1 MNRRGS
7 AGVALGAI
15 ALLACGRGDRPR
27 PAPTASGDGGSA
39 SAATAG
45 YGAGPLSPRWVA
57 DITDY
62 GDSAL
67 VSDPQAVPMVNLGL
81 IVLAPTELRGP
92 ILGFDLATGAK
103 RFATTGLAAFADS
116 AQVRV
121 VSVVDDAPMP
131 KPFVVVGFDA
141 RTGAASPPLRLT
153 PPVVAAGAY
162 HFARAGDAL
171 LVAGPTALAA
181 YDLATGQ
188 RRWSV
193 DATVPAAS
201 TLTAVG
207 DDLVVRAEGSGFKRT
222 TWVAHRVADGAVAWR
237 HPREVVDELRPSDD
251 GRRVYLHRIGTLIE
265 LDAATGAA
273 TPLDA
278 NTASATWQ
286 VRLGDGAIT
295 VARRDGTGAP
305 LRIPSA
311 DDVVDV
317 DLAGD
322 WLVEARLG
330 APTVE
335 LHDLIGGRA
344 RPVCSK
350 GEPGCRIDVLLALQ
364 AAPPYV
370 VTLDD
375 GSLGVFAT
383 GTAPTPG
390 GPP

>member
-1 MNRRGS
+1 MRRRGS

-27 PAPTASGDGGSA
+27 PAPTASSDGGSA

-45 YGAGPLSPRWVA
+45 YGDGPLSPRWVA
-57 DITDY
+57 DITDD
-62 GDSAL
+62 GSG
-67 VSDPQAVPMVNLGL
+67 AVPADPRAIPMVAAGL
-81 IVLAPTELRGP
+81 IVLAPTEFRGP
-92 ILGFDLATGAK
+92 ILAFDLATGAR
-103 RFATTGLAAFADS
+103 RFATHGLAAFADG

-121 VSVVDDAPMP
+121 IAVDDAAAMP

-153 PPVVAAGAY
+153 PPVVADGAY
-162 HFARAGDAL
+162 HFARAGGAL
-171 LVAGPTALAA
+171 LVAGPTSLAA

-193 DATVPAAS
+193 DAMVPAAS

-207 DDLVVRAEGSGFKRT
+207 DDLAVRAEGSGFKGT

-237 HPREVVDELRPSDD
+237 HPRDVVDDVRPSDD
-251 GRRVYLHRIGTLIE
+251 GRRVYLHRTGNLIE
-265 LDAATGAA
+265 LDASTGAA

-295 VARRDGTGAP
+295 VGRRDGTGAP
-305 LRIPSA
+305 LRIPST
-311 DDVVDV
+311 DGVVDL

-330 APTVE
+330 APTVD
-335 LHDLIGGRA
+335 LHDLIGGGA
-344 RPVCSK
+344 RPVCRRD
-350 GEPGCRIDVLLALQ
+350 EPGCRIDDLLALR

-370 VTLDD
+370 FTLDS
-375 GSLGVFAT
+375 GSLAVFAT
-383 GTAPTPG
+383 GSPTG
-390 GPP
+390 GRP

>member
-1 MNRRGS
+1 MRCWS
-7 AGVALGAI
+7 
-15 ALLACGRGDRPR
+15 LA
-27 PAPTASGDGGSA
+27 
-39 SAATAG
+39 
-45 YGAGPLSPRWVA
+45 
-57 DITDY
+57 
-62 GDSAL
+62 
-67 VSDPQAVPMVNLGL
+67 
-81 IVLAPTELRGP
+81 
-92 ILGFDLATGAK
+92 
-103 RFATTGLAAFADS
+103 
-116 AQVRV
+116 
-121 VSVVDDAPMP
+121 
-131 KPFVVVGFDA
+131 
-141 RTGAASPPLRLT
+141 
-153 PPVVAAGAY
+153 
-162 HFARAGDAL
+162 
-171 LVAGPTALAA
+171 PTALAA

-335 LHDLIGGRA
+335 LHDLIGGPRAPGVQQGRA
-344 RPVCSK
+344 RVSHRRPARAASRAALRRHARRRQPRRVRHGHCAYAGWAAVNRQAVRGNRVRRLTAAGGAARTFSSQSK
-350 GEPGCRIDVLLALQ
+350 GSV
-364 AAPPYV
+364 
-370 VTLDD
+370 
-375 GSLGVFAT
+375 S
-383 GTAPTPG
+383 
-390 GPP
+390 